1 MTSDRKYQ
9 SSWYEGGANDGIIT
23 RSENVSDFLPESKKY
38 YAQKKNNA

>member
-9 SSWYEGGANDGIIT
+9 SSWYEGGANDGIT